1 MTIASAHNVIVSD
14 DIITDYAAG
23 KLSPAKHIMVACHSE
38 IVDSVA
44 EEVAFQEDIA
54 ACVVAEME
62 PLILSPSFMKNVLA
76 SLPPQ
81 KSANENERH
90 GATKDKPVE
99 DITPKSLRHL
109 LGHGVDDLKWKFLV
123 PSLAVHDLL
132 GERKKGGDRLYL
144 IKVKSGGSIP
154 DHSHNG
160 EEWSLILKG
169 SYSVGEKHF
178 KRGDFYIED
187 ETEIHSP
194 QVEGDEDCICLL
206 MTQAPLKMQG
216 LIPKLIQPILGI

>member
-14 DIITDYAAG
+14 DIITNYATG

-44 EEVAFQEDIA
+44 EQVAFQEDIA
-54 ACVVAEME
+54 ACVVADIE
-62 PLILSPSFMKNVLA
+62 PLSLSPSFMENVLA
-76 SLPPQ
+76 SLPLQ

-90 GATKDKPVE
+90 GAAKDVPVE
-99 DITPKSLRHL
+99 DLTPKSLHHL
-109 LGHGVDDLKWKFLV
+109 LGHGLDDLNWKFLF

-144 IKVKSGGSIP
+144 LKVKSGGSIP
-154 DHSHNG
+154 AHSHDG

-169 SYSVGEKHF
+169 SYSVGNQHYN
-178 KRGDFYIED
+178 RGDFHIED
-187 ETEIHSP
+187 ETETHSP
-194 QVEGDEDCICLL
+194 QVEGEEDCICLL
-206 MTQAPLKMQG
+206 MTQGPLKMQG
-216 LIPKLIQPILGI
+216 LFPKLMTPLVGL